1 VPSDLVLP
9 RGWVTDLSPGYSSA
23 DTFVPFWGVTGLVPG
38 HLAECPFR
46 PYLSLPNSKR
56 AILTPDP
63 SVSSSPLYPK
73 GNPLT
78 HSMEF
83 TDRDG
88 KLWLAYIEGLPPVEP
103 HWFWNV
109 TALPGRRLRFDASE
123 DSRVSDE
130 VPAGAPFLSDA
141 RLQALL
147 DGAGPVP
154 APPPTQAAA
163 SHQLARVNRW
173 AAQAGD
179 LARATQTTWSGRWT
193 SGAVKRR
200 QLRYRLRRTILAVEA
215 RLIHLEEIVSG
226 RGRAGR

>member
-1 VPSDLVLP
+1 M
-9 RGWVTDLSPGYSSA
+9 
-23 DTFVPFWGVTGLVPG
+23 
-38 HLAECPFR
+38 
-46 PYLSLPNSKR
+46 
-56 AILTPDP
+56 
-63 SVSSSPLYPK
+63 SSSPLYPK

-88 KLWLAYIEGLPPVEP
+88 KLWLAYIEGVPPVEP

-123 DSRVSDE
+123 DSRVSNE

-154 APPPTQAAA
+154 ARPAAERA
-163 SHQLARVNRW
+163 TPDQLARVNRW

-179 LARATQTTWSGRWT
+179 LARATQTTWSGRWAG
-193 SGAVKRR
+193 GAVKRR

-226 RGRAGR
+226 RRRAGR